1 MKWLGAAAVPM
12 LGLAMAGAWAAN
24 DLQGFHPNGWGY
36 DMSAIDRAVR
46 PGDGFDAYANG
57 AWKAR
62 VVIPAER
69 AGWSISSVGQEETL
83 VQLRGIMAQAQV
95 ADAAARPVTS
105 IGKVG
110 AFYASYMD
118 QARIDALGAK
128 PIAADLAAIRDAG
141 SRDDLATLMGYNVDG
156 FQGSIIAAG
165 IFADLKNPEVNR
177 AYIGQP
183 ILTLP
188 DRDYYLKPEFA
199 GKKAAYQAY
208 VAKLLGMIGWADP
221 DGSAAAIIAYE
232 TRLSEASWTKVE
244 QRDLTKLYNPR
255 TIAELER
262 DMPGFAW
269 RRYLQTVGFPDKVIV
284 MEATALPKVA
294 AIYAQTPLPVLK
306 AWAAFSAADNAALYL
321 STPFADAWFDFH
333 KRTLSGVAQR
343 QPRWKEAVHQV
354 AGGDFLTSQRSDMF
368 GTMGWAVGEAY
379 SARYFP
385 PSSKAAVEALV
396 ENLRTAFRK
405 RLEGEKW
412 MAPET
417 RSEAL
422 RKLASLRVKIGY
434 PDHQRRDYATLMI
447 DRGDLYGNV
456 RRAAE
461 FEWQMQKAWIDK
473 PIDPDEWGMTPQ
485 TTDAYNGGPTNEIA
499 FPAAILQPPFFAP
512 TSDPAINYSGV
523 GAIIGHEITH
533 SFDDQGRVFD
543 ARGAMRD
550 WWTPADADHF
560 TTQAKI
566 LGAQYSAYEPVPG
579 AHINGDLT
587 MGENIADLGGLLI
600 AYDAY
605 HAALGGKPAPVIDGY
620 TGDQRFFLG
629 YAQTWR
635 GKSRE
640 DAVRQQV
647 ATDPHSPR
655 QFRIDGVVRNID
667 AWYAA
672 FAVQPS
678 NRLYL
683 SPDRRAR
690 IW

>member
-1 MKWLGAAAVPM
+1 MKWWGAAAVPM

-24 DLQGFHPNGWGY
+24 DPQGYNPNGWGY
-36 DMSAIDRAVR
+36 DMSAIDGAVR

-69 AGWSISSVGQEETL
+69 AGWSIASVGQEATL
-83 VQLRGIMAQAQV
+83 LQLRGILEQA
-95 ADAAARPVTS
+95 DGKDDAARPVTT

-128 PIAADLAAIRDAG
+128 PLAADLAAITDAG
-141 SRDDLATLMGYNVDG
+141 TRDDLAALMGRNVDG
-156 FQGSIIAAG
+156 FHGSIIASG
-165 IFADLKNPEVNR
+165 VFADLKKPDVNR

-183 ILTLP
+183 VLTMP

-208 VAKLLGMIGWADP
+208 VAKLLGMIGWSDP
-221 DGSAAAIIAYE
+221 DASAAAIIAYE
-232 TRLSEASWTKVE
+232 TRLSQASWTKVE
-244 QRDLTKLYNPR
+244 QRDLTRLYNPR
-255 TIAELER
+255 TVAALDK
-262 DMPGFAW
+262 DMPGFPW
-269 RRYLQTVGFPDKVIV
+269 IRYLQTVGFPDRVIV
-284 MEATALPKVA
+284 MEATALPKIA

-306 AWAAFSAADNAALYL
+306 AWAAYSLVDNAASYL
-321 STPFADAWFDFH
+321 SAPFADAWFDFH
-333 KRTLSGVAQR
+333 KRELSGVAQR

-354 AGGDFLTSQRSDMF
+354 SGGDFGTGLRSDMF

-385 PSSKAAVEALV
+385 PSSKAAVENLV
-396 ENLRTAFRK
+396 ENLRIAFRK
-405 RLEGEKW
+405 RLEGEAW

-417 RSEAL
+417 RTEAL

-434 PDHQRRDYATLMI
+434 PDHQRRDYAVLTI

-461 FEWQMQKAWIDK
+461 FEWQVQKGWIDQ
-473 PIDPDEWGMTPQ
+473 PIDPDEWVMTPQ
-485 TTDAYNGGPTNEIA
+485 TIDAYNGGPTNEIA
-499 FPAAILQPPFFAP
+499 FPAAILQPPFFSP
-512 TSDPAINYSGV
+512 DSDAAINYSGV
-523 GAIIGHEITH
+523 GAVIGHEITH

-543 ARGAMRD
+543 AKGAMRD

-560 TTQAKI
+560 TAQAKI
-566 LGAQYSAYEPVPG
+566 LGAQYSTYEPVPG
-579 AHINGDLT
+579 SHINGDLT

-605 HAALGGKPAPVIDGY
+605 HASLNGKSAPVIDGF

-635 GKSRE
+635 GKSRD
-640 DAVRQQV
+640 DAIRQQV

-655 QFRIDGVVRNID
+655 QFRIDGVVRNMD

-672 FAVQPS
+672 FSVQPGS
-678 NRLYL
+678 RLYL
-683 SPDRRAR
+683 SPDQRAR

>member
-1 MKWLGAAAVPM
+1 MKWWGAAAVPM

-24 DLQGFHPNGWGY
+24 DPQGYNPNGWGY
-36 DMSAIDRAVR
+36 DMSAIDGAVR

-69 AGWSISSVGQEETL
+69 AGWSIASVGQEATL
-83 VQLRGIMAQAQV
+83 LQLRGILEQA
-95 ADAAARPVTS
+95 DGKDDAARPVTT

-128 PIAADLAAIRDAG
+128 PLAADLAAITDAG
-141 SRDDLATLMGYNVDG
+141 TRDDLAALMGRNVDG
-156 FQGSIIAAG
+156 FHGSIIASG
-165 IFADLKNPEVNR
+165 VFADLKKPDVNR

-183 ILTLP
+183 VLTMP

-208 VAKLLGMIGWADP
+208 VAKLLGMIGWSDP
-221 DGSAAAIIAYE
+221 DASAAAIIAYE
-232 TRLSEASWTKVE
+232 TRLSQASWTKVE
-244 QRDLTKLYNPR
+244 QRDLTRLYNPR
-255 TIAELER
+255 TVAALDK
-262 DMPGFAW
+262 DMPGFPW
-269 RRYLQTVGFPDKVIV
+269 IRYLQTVGFPDRVIV
-284 MEATALPKVA
+284 MEATALPKIA

-306 AWAAFSAADNAALYL
+306 AWAAYSLVDNAASYL
-321 STPFADAWFDFH
+321 SAPFADAWFDFH
-333 KRTLSGVAQR
+333 KRELSGVAQR

-354 AGGDFLTSQRSDMF
+354 SGGDFGTGLRSDMF

-385 PSSKAAVEALV
+385 PSSKAAVENLV
-396 ENLRTAFRK
+396 ENLRIAFRK
-405 RLEGEKW
+405 RLEGEAW

-417 RSEAL
+417 RTEAL

-434 PDHQRRDYATLMI
+434 PDHQRRDYAVLTI

-461 FEWQMQKAWIDK
+461 FEWQVQKGWIDQ
-473 PIDPDEWGMTPQ
+473 PIDPDEWVMTPQ
-485 TTDAYNGGPTNEIA
+485 TIDAYNGGPTNEIA
-499 FPAAILQPPFFAP
+499 FPAAILQPPFFSP
-512 TSDPAINYSGV
+512 DSDAAINYSGV
-523 GAIIGHEITH
+523 GAVIGHEITH

-543 ARGAMRD
+543 AKGAMRD

-560 TTQAKI
+560 TAQAKI
-566 LGAQYSAYEPVPG
+566 LGAQYSTYEPVPG
-579 AHINGDLT
+579 SHINGDLT

-605 HAALGGKPAPVIDGY
+605 HASLNGKSAPVIDGF

-635 GKSRE
+635 GKSRD
-640 DAVRQQV
+640 DAIRQQV

-655 QFRIDGVVRNID
+655 QFRIDGVVRNMD
-667 AWYAA
+667 A
-672 FAVQPS
+672 
-678 NRLYL
+678 
-683 SPDRRAR
+683 
-690 IW
+690 